1 MARYVTFVLKLRPS
15 CSSVWNL
22 QGLPRSPR
30 YDRSRDWRS
39 RRQPQ
44 QEQDLLQ
51 MPAGGPCNYFTAF
64 GVSSSLIVFPF
75 QIARDCPENADY
87 AA

>member
-22 QGLPRSPR
+22 QGLPRSPG

-51 MPAGGPCNYFTAF
+51 MPAGGPCNYFHCLWRQLF
-64 GVSSSLIVFPF
+64 IDRISLSD
-75 QIARDCPENADY
+75 RS
-87 AA
+87 